1 MMSNKGIEFCPVKG
15 KIIRSVRKFLSFFF
29 FWSNVLKPCYRRL
42 YIECSNKWQNAYIW
56 LDVMLPPKIRGNMFT
71 FLLRAALWSRFAIWH
86 FIKRR
91 DGPPCEADHPG
102 QLTVMYLCCKAAC
115 VMGEEKRAQDDDLTL
130 MEVECDFD
138 NETLWLYP

>member
-1 MMSNKGIEFCPVKG
+1 
-15 KIIRSVRKFLSFFF
+15 
-29 FWSNVLKPCYRRL
+29 
-42 YIECSNKWQNAYIW
+42 
-56 LDVMLPPKIRGNMFT
+56 MLPLPLHQMFKQMAKCIHVGRCYASPEIRGNMFT
-71 FLLRAALWSRFAIWH
+71 FLLLAAMWSRFAIWH

-102 QLTVMYLCCKAAC
+102 QLTVMYLCRKAAC
-115 VMGEEKRAQDDDLTL
+115 VSWGRKRGLRTDDLTL